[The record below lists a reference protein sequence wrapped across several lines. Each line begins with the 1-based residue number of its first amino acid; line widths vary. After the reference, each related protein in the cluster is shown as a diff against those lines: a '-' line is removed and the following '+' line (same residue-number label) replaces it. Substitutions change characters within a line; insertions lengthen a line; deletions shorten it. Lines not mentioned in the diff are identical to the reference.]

1 MKQAKVLLVAL
12 LIGAGVAVVSL
23 YTSNFS
29 PLAMALA
36 VLAGVI
42 IADRKLH
49 HIIDDKHHG

>member
-12 LIGAGVAVVSL
+12 LIGADVAGVSL

-36 VLAGVI
+36 VLVGVI
-42 IADRKLH
+42 IADGKLH
-49 HIIDDKHHG
+49 YIVGNEHHA